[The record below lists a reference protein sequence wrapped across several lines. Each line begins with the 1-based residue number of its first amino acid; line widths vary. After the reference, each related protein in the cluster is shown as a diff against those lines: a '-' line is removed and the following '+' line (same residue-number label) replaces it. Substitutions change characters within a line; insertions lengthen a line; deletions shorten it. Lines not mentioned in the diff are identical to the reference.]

1 MSELCHSSVALNMG
15 FVWDCGVREVVY
27 QREREGGQ
35 GKLVVPGCLLLG
47 EVVSF
52 SMIQTHSSLE
62 KKRD

>member
-1 MSELCHSSVALNMG
+1 MALSG
-15 FVWDCGVREVVY
+15 FCLGCGVGEVVY

-35 GKLVVPGCLLLG
+35 EKLVVPGCLLLG

-52 SMIQTHSSLE
+52 SMVQTHSSLE